1 MAPRATAAQKGKQK
15 RARSNSPEPVEQA
28 PIPRTVSERAVL
40 GQSSLHAIHAN
51 KNDGEAWGIL
61 QRVMTAA
68 HVFCDTF
75 IQDERVVDGWITRL
89 TKAGWRYHD
98 SAWEPAKKAPS
109 NKVLTTMLSVASEFC
124 AFYAALSSP
133 VAPAAP
139 AAPERQIRFADD
151 EDATEAALLAAATIA
166 ANRAAAEFQGPA
178 TAGGGGAGPS
188 GVANGRPPPGGASGA
203 FGGGP
208 PGAFGGARDEPPRSM
223 PSLAQLRADAG
234 LMYGVNTIRQGGSA
248 EELNLQTAPGGFPEV
263 DFSELHGG
271 TDGIELDR
279 DNRIVLRKGKKA
291 PTDKES
297 FVEALKAELRKMKA
311 SSDPL
316 YDLQFEYVE
325 KLRTFLD
332 QDISY
337 KEVIAIDRKV
347 RTRWGTRGVASYNED
362 MVDLVA
368 TMHNLTKVRT
378 ELGSTRPFR
387 AGDDSGGYGGGRQGR
402 RVKQEVDEQK
412 PGRAQGLPS
421 KICHPFNK
429 QQGCTRTACTYLH
442 VCSVCGSKAHGSHVC
457 KGNK

>member
-1 MAPRATAAQKGKQK
+1 MNAAQQLC
-15 RARSNSPEPVEQA
+15 NLLVPEQQV
-28 PIPRTVSERAVL
+28 IDR
-40 GQSSLHAIHAN
+40 
-51 KNDGEAWGIL
+51 
-61 QRVMTAA
+61 M
-68 HVFCDTF
+68 
-75 IQDERVVDGWITRL
+75 ITDLR
-89 TKAGWRYHD
+89 KAGWDYND
-98 SAWEPAKKAPS
+98 GAWEAPRKAPNS
-109 NKVLTTMLSVASEFC
+109 KKLGAMLHAAQNFF
-124 AFYAALSSP
+124 AFYAGLA
-133 VAPAAP
+133 APAAPTGP
-139 AAPERQIRFADD
+139 AAPERQIRFAED
-151 EDATEAALLAAATIA
+151 EDATDAALLAAAAMA
-166 ANRAAAEFQGPA
+166 AKRAATDAQGPT

-188 GVANGRPPPGGASGA
+188 GAANGRPPSGGAPGA

-223 PSLAQLRADAG
+223 PSLAQMRADAG
-234 LMYGVNTIRQGGSA
+234 LMYGVNTIRQGESA

-311 SSDPL
+311 SGDPL

-332 QDISY
+332 QDISF

-347 RTRWGTRGVASYNED
+347 RTRWGTRGVTSYNED

-378 ELGSTRPFR
+378 ELNSAKGFKAGGGFGDGGGGGDGVDRRSFKKEGDQKPKVQRDNSACFVFNRRGECPRGRECAYSHTCNLCGSTM
-387 AGDDSGGYGGGRQGR
+387 
-402 RVKQEVDEQK
+402 
-412 PGRAQGLPS
+412 
-421 KICHPFNK
+421 
-429 QQGCTRTACTYLH
+429 
-442 VCSVCGSKAHGSHVC
+442 HGSHAC
-457 KGNK
+457 KNKE

>member
-1 MAPRATAAQKGKQK
+1 
-15 RARSNSPEPVEQA
+15 
-28 PIPRTVSERAVL
+28 
-40 GQSSLHAIHAN
+40 
-51 KNDGEAWGIL
+51 
-61 QRVMTAA
+61 
-68 HVFCDTF
+68 
-75 IQDERVVDGWITRL
+75 
-89 TKAGWRYHD
+89 
-98 SAWEPAKKAPS
+98 
-109 NKVLTTMLSVASEFC
+109 
-124 AFYAALSSP
+124 
-133 VAPAAP
+133 
-139 AAPERQIRFADD
+139 
-151 EDATEAALLAAATIA
+151 
-166 ANRAAAEFQGPA
+166 
-178 TAGGGGAGPS
+178 
-188 GVANGRPPPGGASGA
+188 
-203 FGGGP
+203 
-208 PGAFGGARDEPPRSM
+208 
-223 PSLAQLRADAG
+223 
-234 LMYGVNTIRQGGSA
+234 MYGVNTIRQGGSA

-311 SSDPL
+311 SNDPL

-387 AGDDSGGYGGGRQGR
+387 ASDDSGGYGGGREGR

-412 PGRAQGLPS
+412 PGRAKTPPTP
-421 KICHPFNK
+421 ICFSFNK
-429 QQGCTRTACTYLH
+429 SDGCTRAKCNFRH
-442 VCSVCGSKAHGSHVC
+442 VCSVCGSNAHGSHVC
-457 KGNK
+457 KKGK

>member
-1 MAPRATAAQKGKQK
+1 
-15 RARSNSPEPVEQA
+15 
-28 PIPRTVSERAVL
+28 
-40 GQSSLHAIHAN
+40 
-51 KNDGEAWGIL
+51 
-61 QRVMTAA
+61 
-68 HVFCDTF
+68 
-75 IQDERVVDGWITRL
+75 
-89 TKAGWRYHD
+89 
-98 SAWEPAKKAPS
+98 
-109 NKVLTTMLSVASEFC
+109 
-124 AFYAALSSP
+124 
-133 VAPAAP
+133 
-139 AAPERQIRFADD
+139 
-151 EDATEAALLAAATIA
+151 
-166 ANRAAAEFQGPA
+166 
-178 TAGGGGAGPS
+178 
-188 GVANGRPPPGGASGA
+188 
-203 FGGGP
+203 
-208 PGAFGGARDEPPRSM
+208 
-223 PSLAQLRADAG
+223 
-234 LMYGVNTIRQGGSA
+234 MYGVNTIRQGGSA
-248 EELNLQTAPGGFPEV
+248 EELNLQTAPGGFPEI

-271 TDGIELDR
+271 SDGIELDG
-279 DNRIVLRKGKKA
+279 DNHIVLRKGQKA
-291 PTDKES
+291 PTDKMS

-316 YDLQFEYVE
+316 YALQCEYVE

-402 RVKQEVDEQK
+402 RVKQEVDERK

-429 QQGCTRTACTYLH
+429 QQGCTRKACTYLH